1 MSILPN
7 FLRSLILASIFSFLA
22 PVLLIG
28 TILASLVLLG
38 YVPGLEVFAKV
49 GVEQIAAFLKV
60 FGSTSALRGVIT
72 IGIACSLVGVLFDAY
87 TLYRYQNLQD

>member
-28 TILASLVLLG
+28 TILASLALLG
-38 YVPGLEVFAKV
+38 YIPGLEAIAQV
-49 GVEQIAAFLKV
+49 GIGQVAEFLKV
-60 FGSTSALRGVIT
+60 FGSANALRGLLT
-72 IGIACSLVGVLFDAY
+72 IGIACSLVGVMFDAY